1 MTAVNETGTQ
11 ENTITDPTL
20 TQSEPIETTPEPQ
33 KEDGRFSG
41 IFSFLRRGQP
51 WLEISGYHVGD
62 IQSED
67 PVAIRQG
74 TTVVGNVN
82 APKILVAGLINGSAT
97 AQEITVEDEGQVWG
111 DVFTVSLQIKPGG
124 VVQGW
129 ISSVSEADYQA
140 MQAGSLQADTDLA
153 QFAPPDLAEGN
164 GESAIIQRS
173 DAQIEALHLLQL
185 ETATALAARAELES
199 DFEKRLHEVAG
210 EASSTV
216 AHLNE
221 KLAELQTDLAQQEQQ
236 FAEVQEALQQS
247 NLQIERQTNEIN
259 MSRELLDKQNKE
271 LTQLRQAHTQ
281 LEENHTLLQTERD
294 ELDEA
299 LTSARRQID
308 ALTDR
313 ITSLEVAH
321 MASLQHSAEQE
332 DSLIRWQ
339 ELAETTEKRA
349 QEVSDEL
356 EKVQYQ
362 MEESQS
368 TIELLRQHRTD
379 LERELNKALTEL
391 EDLRKRN
398 TEPIVP
404 PAALA
409 AATEKIFR
417 LEGQLKAQKQKYT
430 DQIRYYKT
438 GLDKTQT
445 ALTAVQEQL
454 ENQAEELTDLRDK
467 VSTQAALLQQ
477 WQTAVTEKENA
488 LQRQSELFV
497 RKQELMDSEKKN
509 LQITLRESKAQLE
522 AYEDEVAQYI
532 KMTQDQG
539 QHLAEVQ
546 DRLVEREL
554 QLKQAMARLEK
565 ARTMIEKQNTF
576 IKEMKRVTQARM
588 QKLQAQITRL
598 QKNN

>member
-1 MTAVNETGTQ
+1 M
-11 ENTITDPTL
+11 
-20 TQSEPIETTPEPQ
+20 
-33 KEDGRFSG
+33 
-41 IFSFLRRGQP
+41 
-51 WLEISGYHVGD
+51 
-62 IQSED
+62 
-67 PVAIRQG
+67 
-74 TTVVGNVN
+74 
-82 APKILVAGLINGSAT
+82 
-97 AQEITVEDEGQVWG
+97 
-111 DVFTVSLQIKPGG
+111 
-124 VVQGW
+124 
-129 ISSVSEADYQA
+129 
-140 MQAGSLQADTDLA
+140 
-153 QFAPPDLAEGN
+153 
-164 GESAIIQRS
+164 
-173 DAQIEALHLLQL
+173 
-185 ETATALAARAELES
+185 
-199 DFEKRLHEVAG
+199 
-210 EASSTV
+210 
-216 AHLNE
+216 
-221 KLAELQTDLAQQEQQ
+221 
-236 FAEVQEALQQS
+236 
-247 NLQIERQTNEIN
+247 
-259 MSRELLDKQNKE
+259 
-271 LTQLRQAHTQ
+271 
-281 LEENHTLLQTERD
+281 EENHTLLQTERD